1 MSQVISRRSFLKYSA
16 VAALAVAGSSMLS
29 GCENGGGSI
38 IINPNQ
44 PSGGIGKTLNV
55 IGSHTLTEAKYDA
68 DAKTLSCKLEI
79 TCKQKAGLSVVPAR
93 FEIRVTNAAG
103 TTTIHNTAKGSD
115 LKLSEATNFLGKGET
130 LKTTLTL
137 ALDDLAKADNVVL
150 RFWPRPVSSV
160 SDDTYQDIFAT
171 WKFTGAEAGVTE

>member
-38 IINPNQ
+38 ITNPNQ
-44 PSGGIGKTLNV
+44 PSGSIGKTLNV
-55 IGSHTLTEAKYDA
+55 IGSHTLTKATYA
-68 DAKTLSCKLEI
+68 DNTLSCDFKI
-79 TCKQKAGLSVVPAR
+79 TCKQKAGISVVPAR
-93 FEIRVTNAAG
+93 FEVKVTNAAG
-103 TTTIHNTAKGSD
+103 TTVTYNSYSTDKVTLTS
-115 LKLSEATNFLGKGET
+115 STNFLAKDET
-130 LKTTLTL
+130 LETTLKVSGIE
-137 ALDDLAKADNVVL
+137 LAKTDNVVV

>member
-29 GCENGGGSI
+29 GCNSDGGSSI
-38 IINPNQ
+38 ITNPNQ
-44 PSGGIGKTLNV
+44 PSGGIGKTLSV
-55 IGSHTLTEAKYDA
+55 IGSHTLTKASYA
-68 DAKTLSCKLEI
+68 DNTLSCDFEI
-79 TCKQKAGLSVVPAR
+79 TCKQKAGISVVPAR
-93 FEIRVTNAAG
+93 FEVKVTNAAG
-103 TTTIHNTAKGSD
+103 TTTTYNSYSTNQVTLTDS
-115 LKLSEATNFLGKGET
+115 TNFLGKDET
-130 LKTTLTL
+130 LKTTLKVSGIE
-137 ALDDLAKADNVVL
+137 LAKTDNVVV